1 MVRLLVAA
9 ILLASGGW
17 GGYWFVGSGAQ
28 KAAVESWLQ
37 DRAQAG
43 WVANYSSVSVQG
55 FPNRFDTTVTDLE
68 LADPRYGWA
77 WFAPA
82 FQTLQLSYQPNHIIA
97 VWPKAQTIATP
108 AGSVAVTAEDI
119 RASVVFEP
127 DSDLALNRATVTLED
142 MRLSREDGWNSSV
155 EHAVLATRQ
164 SAAEPFAHD
173 IALDAKNFTPS
184 GDLKAQLDPQGLL
197 PTQFDALHVE
207 TTAAFDRPWDRR
219 AIEAEKPVWTRLDI
233 NTFDAQWGELGL
245 KAAGSVELDREGYP
259 TGSLDLQ
266 ARNWRQ
272 ILDLAV
278 AAGSLTPEV
287 AATLDSGLSLFAM
300 MSGNK
305 DTLDVPLRFSDR
317 IMFLGPI
324 PIGEA
329 PRLQWD

>member
-1 MVRLLVAA
+1 MVRLLIAA

>member
-1 MVRLLVAA
+1 MVRLLIAA

-233 NTFDAQWGELGL
+233 STFDAQWGELGL

>member
-1 MVRLLVAA
+1 MVRLLFAA

-28 KAAVESWLQ
+28 KAAIESWLQ

-43 WVANYSSVSVQG
+43 WVANYSSVAVQG

-77 WFAPA
+77 WSAPA

-97 VWPKAQTIATP
+97 VWPDAQTIATP
-108 AGSVAVTAEDI
+108 DGSVAVTAEDI
-119 RASVVFEP
+119 RASVVFEAN
-127 DSDLALNRATVTLED
+127 SDLVLSRATLTLD
-142 MRLSREDGWNSSV
+142 DVRLSRENGWNSSI
-155 EHAVLATRQ
+155 EQAVLATRQ
-164 SAAEPFAHD
+164 TVGEPFAHD
-173 IALDAKNFTPS
+173 IAFDAKNFTPS
-184 GDLKAQLDPQGLL
+184 GDLKAQLDPEGLL

-207 TTAAFDRPWDRR
+207 TTAAFDRPWNRQ

-245 KAAGSVELDREGYP
+245 KAVGSVELDREGYP
-259 TGSLDLQ
+259 TGSLDIK

-305 DTLDVPLRFSDR
+305 NTLDVPLRFSDR

-324 PIGEA
+324 PVGEA
-329 PRLQWD
+329 PRLQWN

>member
-1 MVRLLVAA
+1 MA
-9 ILLASGGW
+9 ILLVSGGW

-28 KAAVESWLQ
+28 KAAIEAWLQ

-43 WVANYSSVSVQG
+43 WVANYSSVTVQG
-55 FPNRFDTTVTDLE
+55 FPNRFDSTVTDLE

-77 WFAPA
+77 WFAPE

-97 VWPKAQTIATP
+97 AWPDAQTIATP
-108 AGSVAVTAEDI
+108 TGSVEVTAEDM
-119 RASVVFEP
+119 RASLVFEP
-127 DSDLALNRATVTLED
+127 DSDLALNRATLTLSD
-142 MRLSREDGWNSSV
+142 LRLNRENGWNSAV
-155 EHAVLATRQ
+155 EQAVLATRRTNG
-164 SAAEPFAHD
+164 EPFAHD

-184 GDLKAQLDPQGLL
+184 AALKARLDPQGLL
-197 PTQFDALHVE
+197 PAQFDALHIE
-207 TTAAFDRPWDRR
+207 TTAAFDRPWDRH
-219 AIEAEKPVWTRLDI
+219 AIESEKPVWTRLDV
-233 NTFDAQWGELGL
+233 NTLDAQWGDLGL
-245 KAAGSVELDREGYP
+245 KAVGSVDLDREGYP
-259 TGSLDLQ
+259 TGSLDIQ

-305 DTLDVPLRFSDR
+305 NTLDVPLRFADR

-324 PIGEA
+324 PVGEA
-329 PRLQWD
+329 PRLLWN

>member
-1 MVRLLVAA
+1 MVRLLITA

-17 GGYWFVGSGAQ
+17 GGYWYVGSGAQ
-28 KAAVESWLQ
+28 KAAIEDWLH

-43 WVANYSSVSVQG
+43 WVANYSSVSVHG

-77 WFAPA
+77 WLPPA

-97 VWPKAQTIATP
+97 VWPKSQTIATP
-108 AGSVAVTAEDI
+108 TGSVAVTAEDM
-119 RASVVFEP
+119 RASVVFQP
-127 DSDLALNRATVTLED
+127 DSDLALNRATVTLKD
-142 MRLSREDGWNSSV
+142 VRLNREDGWNSSV
-155 EHAVLATRQ
+155 EQAVLATRQ
-164 SAAEPFAHD
+164 STREPFAHD

-184 GDLKAQLDPQGLL
+184 EALKAQLDPEGLL
-197 PTQFDALHVE
+197 PTQFDAMHVE

-233 NTFDAQWGELGL
+233 NTFDAQWGDLGL
-245 KAAGSVELDREGYP
+245 KAVGSVELDREGYP

-278 AAGSLTPEV
+278 AAGSLTPEM

-305 DTLDVPLRFSDR
+305 DTLDVPLQFSDR

-324 PIGEA
+324 PVGEA

>member
-1 MVRLLVAA
+1 MVRLLIAA

-324 PIGEA
+324 PVGEA